1 MARNAT
7 ALDVIVSIGEESG
20 WIEME
25 ADLEK
30 LWANPT
36 LGAAANGVFLD
47 VMEAQLNENRA
58 AEVEGRPARI
68 AKRDQRFPGW
78 EQGKD
83 ISSNY
88 SDVQFG
94 QEFDDGE
101 PVNFPQG
108 GPEVPS
114 SGNIARAKLELNPPP
129 AKKAVTRGVKG

>member
-1 MARNAT
+1 
-7 ALDVIVSIGEESG
+7 
-20 WIEME
+20 ME
-25 ADLEK
+25 PDFAK

-83 ISSNY
+83 IPSHH
-88 SDVQFG
+88 SDVTFG
-94 QEFDDGE
+94 NEFDDGE
-101 PVNFPQG
+101 IVVVPQG

-114 SGNIARAKLELNPPP
+114 SGTIVKARAELMPPP
-129 AKKAVTRGVKG
+129 PPVKKAATKGVKA